1 MVITLPPA
9 ADPMIQQTLAVIGQ
23 EYQGRILYVVTQDW
37 SRGRYQSIQVA
48 LATPATHIHY
58 VDLDRL
64 LRWIETR
71 PQEWRQTAQSVSIHD
86 CLIIGRTPAAYASHP
101 QALVLTEAISNMVV
115 SYLLGNRVDVSAGSK
130 GFSRQAAEYLVAHCQ
145 PGHALGSDAEWPVT
159 LQRAGFAVDYIEV
172 DGLDWEIPDQ
182 GQSGAA
188 DRQRQRQVSKEYD
201 ADPGNWKRRV
211 DVAFEIVQ
219 SGLEAYTRMSQ

>member
-1 MVITLPPA
+1 MVITLPPDV
-9 ADPMIQQTLAVIGQ
+9 DPTIQQALAVIGQ
-23 EYQGRILYVVTQDW
+23 EYQGRIQYVVTQDW
-37 SRGRYQSIQVA
+37 SWGRHQSIQVA
-48 LATPATHIHY
+48 LATPAMHIHY

-64 LRWIETR
+64 LRWVETR
-71 PQEWRQTAQSVSIHD
+71 PKEWRQIAQSVSTHD
-86 CLIIGRTPAAYASHP
+86 CLIIGRTPTAYASHP
-101 QALVLTEAISNMVV
+101 QALVQTEAISNLVV

-130 GFSRQAAEYLVAHCQ
+130 GFSRSAAEYLVAHCQ
-145 PGHALGSDAEWPVT
+145 PGHAMGSDAEWPVT
-159 LQRAGFAVDYIEV
+159 LQLAGFAVDYIEV

-188 DRQRQRQVSKEYD
+188 DRQRQRQISKEYD

-211 DVAFEIVQ
+211 DVAIEIVQ